1 MALANGITANK
12 NTYMTTQNEAIR
24 TDVEF
29 KIASAEAIIRDITV
43 DNVPYINVG
52 VFFKTSAA
60 SDLGFSEAVKMI
72 QNRIGALGLK
82 ARNTSFIQHEAF
94 RQTSPFDTNYQYI
107 SNISSR
113 IMSMKALFAGLP
125 FNGSGLIDEKGF
137 YIGTDEDGRMIA
149 VDFFLKG
156 NDRTNSNIV
165 IERSIRKW

>member
-1 MALANGITANK
+1 
-12 NTYMTTQNEAIR
+12 MTTQNEAIR
-24 TDVEF
+24 TDAEF

-52 VFFKTSAA
+52 IFLKTS
-60 SDLGFSEAVKMI
+60 SNTDQGYLEATKAV

-82 ARNTSFIQHEAF
+82 ARLTSFMQNEAF
-94 RQTSPFDTNYQYI
+94 RQCSPFDTNYQYLTSI
-107 SNISSR
+107 STR

-125 FNGSGLIDEKGF
+125 FNGSGLIDEKGY

-149 VDFFLKG
+149 VSTFYKG
-156 NDRTNSNIV
+156 GDRTNSNIV